1 MKEYITFGG
10 GYIPPTCKTIVL
22 MQSSRIC
29 VNSDTNSRGP
39 VNISNMSGG
48 WDAED

>member
-1 MKEYITFGG
+1 MKEFITCGG
-10 GYIPPTCKTIVL
+10 SYIPPTCKTVL
-22 MQSSRIC
+22 LTQGGRLC
-29 VNSDTNSRGP
+29 VGSDENSRGP